1 MDQGTHDRAVSF
13 IWQLRTML
21 MHHLFKRGKTS
32 TQVKMV
38 TSHNNL
44 KNDFRL
50 RLKHVISIGALKSGP
65 CRHCRGQRYRHTPQE
80 SKLSAVITG
89 ARPVLSGRR
98 REKALERR
106 SVSPAI
112 SEQRRN

>member
-1 MDQGTHDRAVSF
+1 MDQGTHNRAVSF

-50 RLKHVISIGALKSGP
+50 RLKDVISIVALKSGP
-65 CRHCRGQRYRHTPQE
+65 CRHCRWAA
-80 SKLSAVITG
+80 LSAHASRIKAFCGHYGRSPSVIRQE
-89 ARPVLSGRR
+89 ARESVRAAFCLSRH
-98 REKALERR
+98 K
-106 SVSPAI
+106 
-112 SEQRRN
+112 